1 MFRYRLEPLLRY
13 RKSLEDDQQRALAM
27 ANRGLYVQMN
37 KIKELENSRQE
48 AMTWRLKIH
57 EVSTSSPHLLLYDKY
72 LDGVNFDI
80 KFHQELRRVTQ
91 LNVDLERKKLL
102 DLVKKRR
109 TIELHRDRLKERYNK
124 EESRRERIEN
134 DEMAIMRAGRK
145 DMSHA

>member
-13 RKSLEDDQQRALAM
+13 RKSLEDDQQRALAI
-27 ANRGLYVQMN
+27 ANRGLYVQIN
-37 KIKELENSRQE
+37 KITELENSRDA

-57 EVSTSSPHLLLYDKY
+57 EASTHSPHLLLYDKY

-109 TIELHRDRLKERYNK
+109 TIELHRDRLKERYSK
-124 EESRRERIEN
+124 EQSRKERIEN
-134 DEMAIMRAGRK
+134 DEMAIMRAGRTEI
-145 DMSHA
+145 SHA